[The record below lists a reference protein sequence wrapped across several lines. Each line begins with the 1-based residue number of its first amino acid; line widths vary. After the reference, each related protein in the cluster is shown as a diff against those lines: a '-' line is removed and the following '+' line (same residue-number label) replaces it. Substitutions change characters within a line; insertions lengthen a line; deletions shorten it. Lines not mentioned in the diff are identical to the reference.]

1 MSTFIQIHTL
11 TSHPASLLNRGEEG
25 FAKTMPFGGA
35 TRTRIS
41 SQCLKYNWRTYDGPG
56 SIRDIDE
63 TTMSVRS
70 RETFYRLIA
79 KPFIAE
85 EHRPED
91 DHHPAEDEYEPPEE
105 TYHPEVVYPVVR
117 KLQLNVTDSTDDFDV
132 DESIEAGRNGD
143 TDHLKLG
150 QVVVFGPPEIAFMR
164 SVVAEQLAEIT
175 DRSGDEDDDLVDA
188 IDAVLPDS
196 YETDEIAEGV
206 DAVAPAG
213 LDAAMFGRMVTDE
226 GSKSQVEAAIHVKH
240 ALTVHSHQGESD
252 YFIAADKFQESGGG
266 HLNSKSLTS
275 GLYYTN
281 VVVDYDGLVR
291 NLSGRDDIA
300 DELIRRLLKIIATV
314 TPGAKKSSTAP
325 YSHAEFVMVERGEK
339 QPRTLAN
346 AFRTP
351 VNADDDVSEAQ
362 RRLREYLSGLDDM
375 YGAPAE
381 RYVDGVD
388 LLDPVPDAFGKQL
401 SLSKIQ
407 EQI

>member
-25 FAKTMPFGGA
+25 FAKTMPFGGT

-56 SIRDIDE
+56 SIHDIDE
-63 TTMSVRS
+63 TSMSVRS
-70 RETFYRLIA
+70 RETFYRLVA
-79 KPFIAE
+79 KPFIKE
-85 EHRPED
+85 EALPDDE
-91 DHHPAEDEYEPPEE
+91 DHHPAEDEYDPPSE
-105 TYHPEVVYPVVR
+105 TYDPEVVYPVVR
-117 KLQLNVTDSTDDFDV
+117 KLQLNVTDSTESFDV
-132 DESIEAGRNGD
+132 EESIEAGRNGD

-150 QVVVFGPPEIAFMR
+150 QVVVFGPPEITFMR
-164 SVVAEQLAEIT
+164 SVVADQLSEIDT
-175 DRSGDEDDDLVDA
+175 EADDLAAA
-188 IDAVLPDS
+188 IEAVLPDS

-240 ALTVHSHQGESD
+240 ALTVHPHQRESD

-291 NLSGRDDIA
+291 NLGGREDIA
-300 DELIRRLLKIIATV
+300 DELVRRLLKIITTV

-325 YSHAEFVMVERGEK
+325 YSHAEFLMVERGEK

-351 VNADDDVSEAQ
+351 VDAKEDVSDAQ
-362 RRLREYLSGLDDM
+362 RRLQDYLSGLDEM

-381 RYVDGVD
+381 RYVSGVD
-388 LLDPVPDAFGKQL
+388 LPDPVPEVFGDNVTLSQL
-401 SLSKIQ
+401 Q

>member
-1 MSTFIQIHTL
+1 
-11 TSHPASLLNRGEEG
+11 
-25 FAKTMPFGGA
+25 
-35 TRTRIS
+35 
-41 SQCLKYNWRTYDGPG
+41 
-56 SIRDIDE
+56 
-63 TTMSVRS
+63 
-70 RETFYRLIA
+70 
-79 KPFIAE
+79 
-85 EHRPED
+85 
-91 DHHPAEDEYEPPEE
+91 
-105 TYHPEVVYPVVR
+105 VVR
-117 KLQLNVTDSTDDFDV
+117 KLQINVTDSTDSFDV
-132 DESIEAGRNGD
+132 DDSIEAGQNSN

-164 SVVAEQLAEIT
+164 SVVADQLAEIT
-175 DRSGDEDDDLVDA
+175 KRTDEEGDDLADA
-188 IDAVLPDS
+188 IEAVIPDI
-196 YETDEIAEGV
+196 YETDEIADGV

-240 ALTVHSHQGESD
+240 ALTVHPHQRESD

-281 VVVDYDGLVR
+281 VIVDYDGLVR

-300 DELIRRLLKIIATV
+300 DELIRRLIKVIATV

-325 YSHAEFVMVERGEK
+325 YSHAEFLMVERGEK

-346 AFRTP
+346 AFRKP
-351 VNADDDVSEAQ
+351 VNAEDDVSEAQ
-362 RRLREYLSGLDDM
+362 HRLREYLSGLDEM
-375 YGAPAE
+375 YDRPDE
-381 RYVDGVD
+381 RYVGGVD
-388 LLDPVPDAFGKQL
+388 LLDPVPDTFGEQM

>member
-1 MSTFIQIHTL
+1 
-11 TSHPASLLNRGEEG
+11 
-25 FAKTMPFGGA
+25 
-35 TRTRIS
+35 
-41 SQCLKYNWRTYDGPG
+41 
-56 SIRDIDE
+56 
-63 TTMSVRS
+63 
-70 RETFYRLIA
+70 
-79 KPFIAE
+79 
-85 EHRPED
+85 
-91 DHHPAEDEYEPPEE
+91 
-105 TYHPEVVYPVVR
+105 VVR
-117 KLQLNVTDSTDDFDV
+117 KLQINVTDSNDDFDI
-132 DESIEAGRNGD
+132 ENSIEAGRNGNSEY
-143 TDHLKLG
+143 LELE

-164 SVVAEQLAEIT
+164 SVVADQLAEIA
-175 DRSGDEDDDLVDA
+175 DRTGEEGDDLADA
-188 IDAVLPDS
+188 IEAVLPDS

-226 GSKSQVEAAIHVKH
+226 GSKSQVDAAIHVKH
-240 ALTVHSHQGESD
+240 ALTVHPHQGESD